1 MGSYAM
7 RRIWGRANSINV
19 MKVLWGCEELGAGY
33 QRIDLGGPFGG
44 LNTPE
49 FLARN
54 PNALIPVLEEEDGFV
69 VWESNAILR
78 YLGAVHGRGSSVW
91 PEDVRAR
98 ATADQWMDWQQT
110 TGQSGLGPAF
120 VQMYRTPPG
129 KRDEAVI
136 RKGLARAAET
146 FRLLE
151 AELAGRP
158 WIAGAHFTLADI
170 PIGCIVYRYLH
181 MPIERPAFPALAAY
195 HLRLL
200 ERPGY
205 ATHVAVGVS

>member
-1 MGSYAM
+1 M

-19 MKVLWGCEELGAGY
+19 MKVLWGCVELDVAY
-33 QRIDLGGPFGG
+33 ERIDAGGTFGG
-44 LNTPE
+44 LKTPE

-54 PNALIPVLEEEDGFV
+54 PNALIPVLEEEDGFI

-78 YLGAVHGRGSSVW
+78 YLGAAYGTGLAAW
-91 PEDVRAR
+91 PADVRAR

-120 VQMYRTPPG
+120 VQMYRTPPE

-136 RKGLARAAET
+136 RKGLARAVET
-146 FRLLE
+146 FGLLE
-151 AELAGRP
+151 AELARRP
-158 WIAGAHFTLADI
+158 FMAGEGFTLADI

-181 MPIERPAFPALAAY
+181 MPIERPDFPALAAY
-195 HLRLL
+195 HDRLMG
-200 ERPGY
+200 RPGY